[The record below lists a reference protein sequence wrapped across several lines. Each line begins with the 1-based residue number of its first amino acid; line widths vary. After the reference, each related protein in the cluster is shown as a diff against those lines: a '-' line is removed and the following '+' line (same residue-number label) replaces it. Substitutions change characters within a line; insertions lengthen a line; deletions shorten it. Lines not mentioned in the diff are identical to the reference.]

1 VKRNHE
7 LDKNFDAYISAV
19 EESQVKIVYLE
30 LLVVVDSKMSE
41 FYGTGL
47 TDYIHTLLFI
57 VNEIQ
62 KSFYFFFLKIFKLL
76 KTRLPKYSNIQQ

>member
-1 VKRNHE
+1 MKRNHE
-7 LDKNFDAYISAV
+7 LDNNFDAYISAI

-41 FYGTGL
+41 FYGSRL

-57 VNEIQ
+57 VREV
-62 KSFYFFFLKIFKLL
+62 
-76 KTRLPKYSNIQQ
+76 